1 MVFFWPGMLQEA
13 HTNDHGD
20 GDIPYGPA
28 FSTFMAAMILGAWLF
43 RNLTKDHAAFRGQGE
58 VQGWWI
64 VRPSFTTQSLLATS
78 VFVAALSLLGMSLV
92 TSELGTFAMCLLFE
106 VCNGIYV
113 PSIAF
118 QRGLVVDESNRAG
131 VYGLLKI
138 PLFLSV
144 VMSLAITARGTSSL
158 YRYTAIATL
167 TMLQIPITGGSYCYS
182 QQRHLSLHAQYPYI
196 VSRMQRYQRKSK
208 KRE

>member
-1 MVFFWPGMLQEA
+1 MLQEA
-13 HTNDHGD
+13 HNNDNSGG

-43 RNLTKDHAAFRGQGE
+43 RNLTKDHAAFRAHGE
-58 VQGWWI
+58 VEGWWF

-78 VFVAALSLLGMSLV
+78 VLVAALSLLGMSLV
-92 TSELGTFAMCLLFE
+92 TSEIATFAMCLLFE

-131 VYGLLKI
+131 IYGLLKI

-144 VMSLAITARGTSSL
+144 VMSLAITARGWFLSNSQCN
-158 YRYTAIATL
+158 TL
-167 TMLQIPITGGSYCYS
+167 LIISQIPIIGG
-182 QQRHLSLHAQYPYI
+182 
-196 VSRMQRYQRKSK
+196 
-208 KRE
+208 